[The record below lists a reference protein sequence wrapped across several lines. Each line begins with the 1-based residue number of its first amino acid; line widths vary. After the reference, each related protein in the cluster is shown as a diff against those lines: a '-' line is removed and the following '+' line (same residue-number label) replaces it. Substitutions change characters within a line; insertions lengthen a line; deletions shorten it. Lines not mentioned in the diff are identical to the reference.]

1 MISSLRDDVLTNAPV
16 NLDTLKL
23 WAAALKQNIFTLY
36 LTSKDP
42 RTPLLAKAIV
52 ALTVGYALS
61 PIDLIPDFIPIVGYL
76 DDLLLLPAGIWL
88 AIRLVPDLVWQECKA
103 RTESE
108 GFTLP
113 QSYGAAVVVVL
124 LWSVLCLWILSLA

>member
-1 MISSLRDDVLTNAPV
+1 MGCSV
-16 NLDTLKL
+16 K
-23 WAAALKQNIFTLY
+23 KNIFTLY

-42 RTPLLAKAIV
+42 RTPLLAKLIV
-52 ALTVGYALS
+52 VLTVGYALS

-108 GFTLP
+108 AFTLP
-113 QSYGAAVVVVL
+113 QSFGAAVVVVL
-124 LWSVLCLWILSLA
+124 FWSVLCLWILSLA